1 MRPGRETDES
11 RADHF
16 AAICAAL
23 WAERDVLQTLV
34 GSIVAE
40 RVIAEPADL
49 VLQVPAAETALH
61 QLAMQDVL
69 RAAMVES
76 LAASAALPTE
86 PTLPNLVQIAPEP
99 WRTMLADHGRALR
112 SLLADAIYLGDVRQL
127 SLTEFLG
134 A

>member
-1 MRPGRETDES
+1 MS

-40 RVIAEPADL
+40 RVISEPAD
-49 VLQVPAAETALH
+49 VALQVPAAETAMR

-76 LAASAALPTE
+76 LAASAAMPTAA
-86 PTLPNLVQIAPEP
+86 TLPYLVQIAPEP
-99 WRTMLADHGRALR
+99 WRTMLDDHGRALR

-127 SLTEFLG
+127 SLAEFLG